1 MLTKTVKTRKEGTGV
16 AGPDGT
22 TTTTGTGGT
31 GVAGPDGTTTTTGTG
46 GTGVAGPDGTTTTTG
61 TGGTGV
67 AGPDGTTTTTGTGGT
82 GVAGPDG
89 TTTTTGTGGTGVA
102 GPDGTT
108 TTTGTG
114 GTGVA
119 GPDGTTTTTGTGGTG
134 VAGPDG
140 TTTTT
145 GTGGTGVA
153 GPDGTTT
160 TTGTG
165 GTGVAGPDGTTTT
178 TGTGGTGLSFLSGE
192 DEKKKTLQEEIDQL
206 DSRINIASENGMF
219 GPNQKNVPVDSFNK
233 IQNYLK
239 TARKF
244 LFAGNIADADYD
256 TSLALHEYNNALYST
271 RKSWRFSNIYAG
283 YIWIYLVAFLVAILA
298 FYWAKVDAEVALFNV
313 KIQNDALYA
322 ASWGAVGGILRGLWF
337 LKEKVSE
344 RKYSNAYRI
353 YFFSVPFLGG
363 LFGAIMYFALLAGV
377 FIVGGQPPAFDM
389 NAGNST
395 QAAPDVE
402 TGNSTQAAPDVE
414 TGNSTQAA
422 PDESDQSDGPI
433 TSWAFILFATLAGFN
448 WEWAVAI
455 LKRIGDSFKETTEPI
470 KKFDR

>member
-1 MLTKTVKTRKEGTGV
+1 LIGFGIAFKKLKYYIFFMHVLRKEVKTGKEGTGV
-16 AGPDGT
+16 AGSGAT
-22 TTTTGTGGT
+22 TTTTEKEGT
-31 GVAGPDGTTTTTGTG
+31 GVAGSGATTTTTEKE
-46 GTGVAGPDGTTTTTG
+46 GTGVAGSGATTTTT
-61 TGGTGV
+61 
-67 AGPDGTTTTTGTGGT
+67 
-82 GVAGPDG
+82 
-89 TTTTTGTGGTGVA
+89 
-102 GPDGTT
+102 
-108 TTTGTG
+108 
-114 GTGVA
+114 
-119 GPDGTTTTTGTGGTG
+119 
-134 VAGPDG
+134 
-140 TTTTT
+140 
-145 GTGGTGVA
+145 
-153 GPDGTTT
+153 
-160 TTGTG
+160 
-165 GTGVAGPDGTTTT
+165 
-178 TGTGGTGLSFLSGE
+178 GTGLSFLSGE
-192 DEKKKTLQEEIDQL
+192 NEKKKTLQEEIDQL
-206 DSRINIASENGMF
+206 DSRINTASENGMF
-219 GPNQKNVPVDSFNK
+219 GPNQKDVPADSFNK

-244 LFAGNIADADYD
+244 LFEGNIADADYD

-271 RKSWRFSNIYAG
+271 QKSWRFSNIYAG

-377 FIVGGQPPAFDM
+377 FIVGAQLPTFDM
-389 NAGNST
+389 NAENNT
-395 QAAPDVE
+395 QAATDAE
-402 TGNSTQAAPDVE
+402 TENNTQAATDAE
-414 TGNSTQAA
+414 TENNTQAA
-422 PDESDQSDGPI
+422 TDESDQSASPN

-470 KKFDR
+470 KKFDS